1 VTCARERR
9 MDLRVMIQCDAKKA
23 RQVSQLSN
31 QPESGTWNLL
41 RVRASHKTI
50 DQQLLIKDPVVVF

>member
-1 VTCARERR
+1 

-31 QPESGTWNLL
+31 QPESGTWDLL